1 MKKKSFLRNAILLSL
16 LVGATTVYSPVVMAA
31 EDVAASGDSMEF
43 AMEEYVVTASRT
55 QTAKVDTPANVS
67 TIDAAKIE
75 SRRYQDV
82 AEALKDV
89 PGVSVMDNG
98 YGANEKN
105 IIINGDQRVLVLV
118 DGRRVNIDMGNMTT
132 RASFD
137 LNLLPDVSQIER
149 IEVIKGYGGALYG
162 SDAVGGVINIITKK
176 TDHSYGKVGFSAG
189 SHKYKE
195 GKALYNFKEGK
206 TGVSVS
212 ASKIKQSY
220 YKYKDVVTGS
230 TKRWPDQSN
239 YENEKVSLRIDQELT
254 DTTNLSVGYNFSKFE
269 GHSPYQATSTYL
281 ANSVFK
287 KSNEFNAKYSW
298 LVKDTDEGYL
308 QTYYKKYSYFN
319 AGGMDEKDFGLELQ
333 QSITTSANNKLVV
346 GASYRNSKAE
356 NAKAYD
362 ESSIHNLAIFANN
375 IWEFAPTWTLNTG
388 ARWDKHSKSGSETT
402 LSAGL
407 NKKFDENSHAYV
419 NWGQVFKAP
428 TIDDLYYYLSEDYG
442 PENGVYE
449 SIGNP
454 NLKAEKGD
462 TFTIGYGTK
471 INDKTDINVS
481 YFYSNLKDAIKWE
494 NNDDYINN
502 RHTSL
507 AKNISKQKK
516 NGIELSVSH
525 ELNDNWDLEAS
536 YTYVRVRNNENN
548 GLGFVRDLNYAPNTY
563 RLGVRYHDEKWT
575 ADLMM
580 RAASGADTQRINTGS
595 WNPSYIDSCYV
606 TFDMAASYKATKDWT
621 IFAKGYNLTNKAY
634 AESAGTYLGAYS
646 YPAQSRRF
654 IIGAEYSF

>member
-1 MKKKSFLRNAILLSL
+1 MEKKKNALRNAILLSL
-16 LVGATTVYSPVVMAA
+16 LVGATAVYSPAVMAA
-31 EDVAASGDSMEF
+31 EAVNEEAMEF

-89 PGVSVMDNG
+89 PGAVVIDNG

-105 IIINGDQRVLVLV
+105 IILNGDDRVLVLV
-118 DGRRVNIDMGNMTT
+118 DGRRVNIDMGSTSGKST
-132 RASFD
+132 FD

-149 IEVIKGYGGALYG
+149 IEVVKGHGGSLYG

-239 YENEKVSLRIDQELT
+239 YENEKVALRIDQELS

-269 GHSPYQATSTYL
+269 GHSPWSVTSDT
-281 ANSVFK
+281 ASSVFK

-319 AGGMDEKDFGLELQ
+319 YSGMEEKNFGFELQ

-356 NAKAYD
+356 NEIAYD

-375 IWEFAPTWTLNTG
+375 MWEFAPTWTLNTG
-388 ARWDKHSKSGSETT
+388 ARWDKHSKAGSKTT

-407 NKKFDENSHAYV
+407 NKKFDENSHAYL

-428 TIDDLYYYLSEDYG
+428 TIDDLYYYSDSWGIYK
-442 PENGVYE
+442 
-449 SIGNP
+449 GNP
-454 NLKAEKGD
+454 NLNPEKGD
-462 TFTIGYGTK
+462 TFTVGYGTK
-471 INDKTDINVS
+471 LNDKTDINVS
-481 YFYSNLKDAIKWE
+481 YFYSDLEDAIDWVK
-494 NNDDYINN
+494 NGTINEV
-502 RHTSL
+502 
-507 AKNISKQKK
+507 KNIHKQKK
-516 NGIELSVSH
+516 NGMELSINH

-536 YTYVRVRNNENN
+536 YTYVRVRNDKYNT
-548 GLGFVRDLNYAPNTY
+548 GFVRDLNYAPNAY

-580 RAASGADTQRINTGS
+580 RAASGADTTKA
-595 WNPSYIDSCYV
+595 YIDSSYV

-621 IFAKGYNLTNKAY
+621 IFAKGYNLFNKAY
-634 AESAGTYLGAYS
+634 AEHAGVTGGRYD

-654 IIGAEYSF
+654 IVGAEYSF

>member
-31 EDVAASGDSMEF
+31 EDVAASGASMEF

-89 PGVSVMDNG
+89 PGAVVIDNG
-98 YGANEKN
+98 YGANEKS
-105 IIINGDQRVLVLV
+105 IMLNGDDRVLVLV
-118 DGRRVNIDMGNMTT
+118 DGRRVNIDMGTIT
-132 RASFD
+132 ARSSFD

-149 IEVIKGYGGALYG
+149 IEVVKGHGGALYG

-212 ASKIKQSY
+212 TSKIKQSY
-220 YKYKDVVTGS
+220 YKYKDALTGS
-230 TKRWPDQSN
+230 TQRWPGESD

-254 DTTNLSVGYNFSKFE
+254 DKTNLSIGYNFSKFE
-269 GHSPYQATSTYL
+269 GTSPWKATTPWPQR
-281 ANSVFK
+281 VFK

-298 LVKDTDEGYL
+298 MTKDTDEGYL

-319 AGGMDEKDFGLELQ
+319 DGGMDEKDFGLELQ

-356 NAKAYD
+356 NEIAYD

-375 IWEFAPTWTLNTG
+375 MWEFAPTWTLNTG
-388 ARWDKHSKSGSETT
+388 ARWDKHSKAGSNTT

-407 NKKFDENSHAYV
+407 NKKFDENSHAYL

-428 TIDDLYYYLSEDYG
+428 TIDDLYYNNPVFNMY
-442 PENGVYE
+442 
-449 SIGNP
+449 GNP
-454 NLKAEKGD
+454 NLNPEKGE
-462 TFTIGYGTK
+462 TFTLGYGTK
-471 INDKTDINVS
+471 LNDKTDINVS
-481 YFYSNLKDAIKWE
+481 YFYSDLDDAIDW
-494 NNDDYINN
+494 DY
-502 RHTSL
+502 L
-507 AKNISKQKK
+507 ANPIEVKNIHKQKK
-516 NGIELSVSH
+516 NGLELSVTH
-525 ELNDNWDLEAS
+525 ELNNNWDLEAS
-536 YTYVRVRNNENN
+536 YTYVRVRNDNN
-548 GLGFVRDLNYAPNTY
+548 DGAGFVRDLNYAPNAY

-580 RAASGADTQRINTGS
+580 RAASGADTTKA
-595 WNPSYIDSCYV
+595 YIDSSYV

-621 IFAKGYNLTNKAY
+621 IFAKGYNLFNKAY
-634 AESAGTYLGAYS
+634 AEHAGVTGGRYD

-654 IIGAEYSF
+654 IVGAEYSF

>member
-1 MKKKSFLRNAILLSL
+1 MEKKKNALRNAILLSL
-16 LVGATTVYSPVVMAA
+16 LVGATAVYSPAVMAA
-31 EDVAASGDSMEF
+31 EAVNEEAMEF
-43 AMEEYVVTASRT
+43 SMEEYVVTASRT

-89 PGVSVMDNG
+89 PGAVVMDNG

-105 IIINGDQRVLVLV
+105 IILNGDDRVLVLV
-118 DGRRVNIDMGNMTT
+118 DGRRVNIDMGSTSGKST
-132 RASFD
+132 FD

-149 IEVIKGYGGALYG
+149 IEVVKGHGGSLYG

-220 YKYKDVVTGS
+220 YKYKDALTGN
-230 TKRWPDQSN
+230 TQRWPGESN
-239 YENEKVSLRIDQELT
+239 YENEKVALRIDQELS

-269 GHSPYQATSTYL
+269 GTSPWRATTPWPQR
-281 ANSVFK
+281 VFK

-298 LVKDTDEGYL
+298 MTKDTDEGYL

-319 AGGMDEKDFGLELQ
+319 DGGMDEKDFGLELQ

-356 NAKAYD
+356 NEIAYD
-362 ESSIHNLAIFANN
+362 ESSINNLAIFANN
-375 IWEFAPTWTLNTG
+375 MWEFAPTWTLNTG
-388 ARWDKHSKSGSETT
+388 ARWDKHSKAGSKTT

-428 TIDDLYYYLSEDYG
+428 TIDDLYYNNPYMK
-442 PENGVYE
+442 
-449 SIGNP
+449 GNP
-454 NLKAEKGD
+454 NLNPEKGD
-462 TFTIGYGTK
+462 TFTVGYGTK
-471 INDKTDINVS
+471 LNDKTDINVS
-481 YFYSNLKDAIKWE
+481 YFYSDLDDAIAWE
-494 NNDDYINN
+494 WDENGNGE
-502 RHTSL
+502 
-507 AKNISKQKK
+507 AKNINRQKK
-516 NGIELSVSH
+516 NGIELSINH

-536 YTYVRVRNNENN
+536 YTYVRVRNDNN
-548 GLGFVRDLNYAPNTY
+548 DGAGFVRDVNYAPNTY
-563 RLGVRYHDEKWT
+563 RLGVRYHDEKWN
-575 ADLMM
+575 ADLTM
-580 RAASGADTQRINTGS
+580 RAGSGADTQRLNADHK
-595 WNPSYIDSCYV
+595 NAFIDSCYV

-621 IFAKGYNLTNKAY
+621 IFAKGYNLFNKAY
-634 AESAGTYLGAYS
+634 AEHAGVTGGRYD

-654 IIGAEYSF
+654 IVGAEYSF